1 MKVRLYV
8 ALCSVALAT
17 SACTTFEVEGDGE
30 LLPSSEHGSEVVHGS
45 LYKTTPWKSR
55 SIDKCPNG
63 LGLYR
68 VEYYTN
74 GLFVLASALTL
85 GVYVPQ
91 SVEWW
96 CQAEVSDSDDTDEL
110 ILEPSSDY

>member
-1 MKVRLYV
+1 MKIRLCL
-8 ALCSVALAT
+8 ALCSVVFVT
-17 SACTTFEVEGDGE
+17 SACTTFEVEGDGK
-30 LLPSSEHGSEVVHGS
+30 LLPTSEHGREVVHGS

-55 SIDKCPNG
+55 SIDKCPGG

-74 GLFVLASALTL
+74 ALFVLTSALTL

-96 CQAEVSDSDDTDEL
+96 CQAEEGDNDYADDD
-110 ILEPSSDY
+110 ILGPSSDY

>member
-1 MKVRLYV
+1 MKARLHTI
-8 ALCSVALAT
+8 LCLMMLVT
-17 SACTTFEVEGDGE
+17 SACMTFEVEGDGE
-30 LLPSSEHGSEVVHGS
+30 LLPSSRHGREVVHGS
-45 LYKTTPWKSR
+45 LYKATPWNSR

-74 GLFVLASALTL
+74 GLFVLASAATL
-85 GVYVPQ
+85 GVYLPQ

-96 CQAEVSDSDDTDEL
+96 CQAPGSDTDDSDEPSL
-110 ILEPSSDY
+110 KPSSDF